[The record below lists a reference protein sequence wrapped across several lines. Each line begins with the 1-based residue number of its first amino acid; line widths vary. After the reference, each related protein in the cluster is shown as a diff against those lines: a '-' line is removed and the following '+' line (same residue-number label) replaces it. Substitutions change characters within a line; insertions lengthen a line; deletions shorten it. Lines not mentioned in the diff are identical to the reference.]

1 MTDKEAI
8 KNLESNLFGSPF
20 FWEAKEVAIAAL
32 KERDK
37 QRDELSKGCEYCK
50 RERKPIDWEF
60 CPKCGRKLKGEPD
73 E

>member
-8 KNLESNLFGSPF
+8 RNLESNSFGSPF

-32 KERDK
+32 KERDARK
-37 QRDELSKGCEYCK
+37 QRK
-50 RERKPIDWEF
+50 RKRKPIDWGF
-60 CPKCGRKLKGEPD
+60 YLKCGRRLKGEPD